1 MDQTVDHDALDH
13 LLKSC
18 GSNWNA
24 GQVHGLLCGRLAV
37 TGADGAT
44 NWFAQILEETDPDN
58 PLRGEC
64 EAVLDGLFQAT
75 WGQLVERQ
83 SEFTLLLPDDE
94 ESATQRAE
102 AMGQWCEG
110 FLHGLVSE
118 KHSEDLKKR
127 LAAEPLADI
136 IKDMLQITRAA
147 SADAEDE
154 EGEEG
159 ALAELVEYLRI
170 ATQLTYEELAEF
182 RSPENVETAEESET
196 LH

>member
-1 MDQTVDHDALDH
+1 MIKKRPFAWSDSQLHGIIPPRRPESLRIRETMDQTVDHDALDH

-64 EAVLDGLFQAT
+64 EAVLDGLFQTT
-75 WGQLVERQ
+75 WGQLVDRQ

-102 AMGQWCEG
+102 AMGQWC
-110 FLHGLVSE
+110 
-118 KHSEDLKKR
+118 
-127 LAAEPLADI
+127 
-136 IKDMLQITRAA
+136 
-147 SADAEDE
+147 
-154 EGEEG
+154 
-159 ALAELVEYLRI
+159 
-170 ATQLTYEELAEF
+170 
-182 RSPENVETAEESET
+182 
-196 LH
+196 